1 MDDTKMPPVA
11 DMTYNEAVSQLED
24 ILRTMQSDKCDI
36 DRLTTYT
43 RRAIELLEECR
54 KRLTATDEELQ
65 SILSSLQQ

>member
-1 MDDTKMPPVA
+1 MNDTEMPPVA